1 VGPLHTALV
10 EPGMQFVR
18 KLEVGDL
25 HTLLAWQQGLLLFD
39 GTTLENVL
47 AEVDRYTTTQFVLAD
62 EQLRN
67 IRIGGRFRTGDV
79 DGLLASLR
87 TEFMIG
93 SRRDAQGRVVLSPL
107 GHSPHT

>member
-1 VGPLHTALV
+1 
-10 EPGMQFVR
+10 
-18 KLEVGDL
+18 
-25 HTLLAWQQGLLLFD
+25 
-39 GTTLENVL
+39 
-47 AEVDRYTTTQFVLAD
+47 
-62 EQLRN
+62 LRN